1 VSRGRATAVGFGAV
15 LLWATLALLT
25 VAVGAVPPFLLTA
38 VCFAIGGLAGLG
50 WIVAQ
55 GRLASAVAG
64 VRPAVW
70 LIGIGGLFGY
80 HLSYFTAL
88 RLAPPAQ
95 ASLVAFLWPL
105 LIVLFSGLLPG
116 ERLRAGHVA
125 GAVVAF
131 AGAALV
137 VAGPGEG
144 VSAAYLPGYA
154 AAALCAMIWSAY
166 SLLSRRMGA
175 APTET
180 VAFFCLATAL
190 LSALAHLALE
200 PTVWPRDAPA
210 WAAMLAL
217 GLGPVGF
224 AFYLWD
230 IGVKRGDIQ
239 LLGTAS
245 YAAPLI
251 STLLLIAAGFARPS
265 ASLVLAAA
273 LITGGA
279 LVAARAGRRSQ
290 RQPGDH
296 QRQPERRQ
304 PDRPEVDRHQPLQPG
319 VGGGGR
325 QPGAADD
332 EALADAVAE
341 PRQPRRDHDH
351 PDDHQ
356 PAQGHPAASRAPP

>member
-1 VSRGRATAVGFGAV
+1 VSRDRATAIGFGAV

-25 VAVGAVPPFLLTA
+25 VAVGDVPPFQLSA
-38 VCFAIGGLAGLG
+38 VCFAIGGLAGLV
-50 WIVAQ
+50 WVVIQ
-55 GRLASAVAG
+55 GRIGSAFAG

-80 HLSYFTAL
+80 HASYFTAL

-95 ASLVAFLWPL
+95 ASLVAYLWPL
-105 LIVLFSGLLPG
+105 LIVLLSGLLPG
-116 ERLRAGHVA
+116 ERLRAGHVV

-137 VAGPGEG
+137 VAGPGEP

-154 AAALCAMIWSAY
+154 AAAACALIWSGY
-166 SLLSRRMGA
+166 SLLSRRMGT

-180 VAFFCLATAL
+180 VAIFCLATAVL
-190 LSALAHLALE
+190 AALAHLAFE
-200 PTVWPRDAPA
+200 PTVWPQGRLA
-210 WAAMLAL
+210 WAAMLGL

-251 STLLLIAAGFARPS
+251 STALLIAAGFARPS
-265 ASLVLAAA
+265 ASLLLAAG

-279 LVAARAGRRSQ
+279 LVAARAGSQ
-290 RQPGDH
+290 KQ
-296 QRQPERRQ
+296 
-304 PDRPEVDRHQPLQPG
+304 
-319 VGGGGR
+319 
-325 QPGAADD
+325 
-332 EALADAVAE
+332 
-341 PRQPRRDHDH
+341 PRQ
-351 PDDHQ
+351 Q
-356 PAQGHPAASRAPP
+356 QGEA